1 MKKNWAASHYVLAP
15 AVCVVGLGLAAS
27 QAGAQEPAGQSTQ
40 AVEEVTVTGTRL
52 VTSGVNTPT
61 PVTSLTS
68 VDLQKMAPT
77 TLIESLSQLP
87 VFDNNIGSQQ
97 AVGGAV
103 APGGANLNL
112 RGLDAPRTLVLLD
125 GRRLG
130 PSNKY
135 GTVDVGVVPETLV
148 RSVEA
153 VTGGASAAYGA
164 DAVAGVVNFR
174 LDRKLDG
181 FKTAASVGTTTYS
194 DDEQYKLGIGYGTD
208 VGQKGHIIAA
218 VETWHKKGIDD
229 FSSLQDRSDFIQ
241 LRSQVTNPDPVN
253 GPNFLMRPYVSPTNF
268 TAGGIILAP
277 AMAAT
282 PTTPALPLSTVLD
295 HVEFLPGGG
304 GAYQKLPF
312 SGVGV
317 LTGGCA
323 CQARP
328 TLEYGVNS
336 DFEVDTPADR
346 GVLFAHYDHT
356 INDRNTFFVETLLAD
371 TQQQNRWQT
380 AALVTLWQARLY
392 ADNPYLPAAIRQQ
405 LQTEGRPFV
414 GFGIFTPNLPG
425 NPFEDGQL
433 IAKNRYGQV
442 TGGYTHNLSDNFLAG
457 NWALDTWVQYAQNR
471 QETVDPGGMRT
482 DRLFLSMDAV
492 TDTRPGSPTNGQP
505 VCRVTLFNPGIF
517 DSCVPINLIG
527 GTASVTPAAA
537 HYVVDDGKIARGRV
551 TEEDAEVSIRG
562 DLTKGS
568 GGVLGSISAAAG
580 VSWREEQLGVRTL
593 DPCDEF
599 PCTIEGQLMSDLG
612 LAVPGSRGIT
622 ASVNPTTGLPQFGV
636 PGLRFVPSGFAGD
649 ANSSTVLF
657 SSQRT
662 VEGGYSVRE
671 AFAEFGI
678 PLLKNGRL
686 NLDEAIRG
694 VWYTGSGNEQPWK
707 SGVSFQVTPR
717 FRLRATESK
726 DVRAPTLRERF
737 ESQRGGVN
745 VQDPAF
751 NNTTIATANYTGG
764 NPDVGLEVARTS
776 VYGFVYQP
784 TDKFSVTVDKYDI
797 NIDQAIG
804 QLTAQQ
810 EVNACYNSAGHNS
823 SSLCQYVIRDSNSQ
837 IVRVDSLFI
846 NLSNLRVKGYDIE
859 FNYSGIQ
866 LGSGNLSWRFLGTRL
881 DENSVLTPG
890 SPRDDRAGDVGS
902 PAPAGG
908 LPKNKFTTYL
918 TWARGPISIFLQE
931 RYIGS
936 GVNDHT
942 KVESTTRFVAT
953 PGVPSIVTASVD
965 ENDVASVLY
974 TDLTFNFAG
983 RKTSNTH
990 WETFLTVNNLTNE
1003 APPAQ
1008 YPGIGRTGV
1017 PGPNTTLY
1025 DTIGRRYMVGL
1036 RLNF

>member
-1 MKKNWAASHYVLAP
+1 MKKNWSASYNVLAA
-15 AVCVVGLGLAAS
+15 AVSVVCAGLVAP
-27 QAGAQEPAGQSTQ
+27 QAGAQEPSGQSQQ

-61 PVTSLTS
+61 PVTSVS
-68 VDLQKMAPT
+68 NVDLQKMAPT

-87 VFDNNIGSQQ
+87 VFANNLASQQ
-97 AVGGAV
+97 AVGGSV
-103 APGGANLNL
+103 AAGGANLNL

-130 PSNKY
+130 PSNKF
-135 GTVDVGVVPETLV
+135 GTVDVGVIPETLV

-153 VTGGASAAYGA
+153 VTGGASTAYGA

-181 FKTAASVGTTTYS
+181 FKTAFSAGATTYG
-194 DDEQYKLGIGYGTD
+194 DDEQYKAGIGYGTD
-208 VGQKGHIIAA
+208 VGEKGHIIAA
-218 VETWHKKGIDD
+218 IETWHKKGIDD

-241 LRSQVTNPDPVN
+241 LRSQVTNPDPN

-268 TAGGIILAP
+268 TPGGIILQP
-277 AMAAT
+277 AVVVNGVVT
-282 PTTPALPLSTVLD
+282 QPASALNN
-295 HVEFLPGGG
+295 VEFIPGGG
-304 GAYQKLPF
+304 GASQKLPF
-312 SGVGV
+312 SGVGA
-317 LTGGCA
+317 LNGGCN

-356 INDRNTFFVETLLAD
+356 LSDRNTFFVETMLAD

-380 AALVTLWQARLY
+380 AALLGPWQGRLY
-392 ADNPYLPAAIRQQ
+392 VDNPFLPANIRQTMQ
-405 LQTEGRPFV
+405 AENRQFV

-442 TGGYTHNLSDNFLAG
+442 TGGFTHDLSANFLGG
-457 NWALDTWVQYAQNR
+457 NWAMDSYVQYAQNR

-505 VCRVTLFNPGIF
+505 VCRVTLFNPGVF

-537 HYVVDDGKIARGRV
+537 NYVIDNGKIARGRV
-551 TEEDAEVSIRG
+551 TEEDAEVAFRG

-568 GGVLGSISAAAG
+568 GGVLGAISAAAG
-580 VSWREEQLGVRTL
+580 VSWREEQLGVRTV

-622 ASVNPTTGLPQFGV
+622 ASVNPTTGAPQFGV

-657 SSQRT
+657 TSQRA
-662 VEGGYSVRE
+662 VEGGYTVRE

-678 PLLKNGRL
+678 PLLKDGRL

-694 VWYTGSGNEQPWK
+694 VWYTGSGSEQPWK

-745 VQDPAF
+745 VNDPA
-751 NNTTIATANYTGG
+751 NGNALISTANYSGG
-764 NPDVGLEVARTS
+764 NPDVGLETARTS
-776 VYGFVYQP
+776 VYGFVWQP
-784 TDKFSVTVDKYDI
+784 LDKFSVTVDKYDI

-823 SSLCQYVIRDSNSQ
+823 SPLCQYVIRDGSNQ

-846 NLSNLRVKGYDIE
+846 NLSNQRVKGYDIE
-859 FNYSGIQ
+859 FNYAGIQ
-866 LGSGNLSWRFLGTRL
+866 LGSGTLSWRFLGTRL
-881 DENSVLTPG
+881 DENSILTPG
-890 SPRDDRAGDVGS
+890 SPRDDRAGNVGTA
-902 PAPAGG
+902 PPAGG

-918 TWARGPISIFLQE
+918 TYAHGPFSIFLQE

-983 RKTSNTH
+983 RKTGTTH
-990 WETFLTVNNLTNE
+990 WETFLTVNNVTNE

-1008 YPGIGRTGV
+1008 YPVIGRAGV
-1017 PGPNTTLY
+1017 PGPNTYLY
-1025 DTIGRRYMVGL
+1025 DTIGRRFTVGL
-1036 RLNF
+1036 RLDF

>member
-1 MKKNWAASHYVLAP
+1 MKKHRFASYERLARA
-15 AVCVVGLGLAAS
+15 AVCLGLVTQHAI
-27 QAGAQEPAGQSTQ
+27 AQDLPAQNTQ

-52 VTSGVNTPT
+52 VTSGTNTPT

-87 VFDNNIGSQQ
+87 VFDNNLGSQQ
-97 AVGGAV
+97 AVGGSV
-103 APGGANLNL
+103 AAGGANLNL
-112 RGLDAPRTLVLLD
+112 RGLEPPRTLVLLD

-130 PSNKY
+130 PSNKF
-135 GTVDVGVVPETLV
+135 GTVDVGVIPETLV

-181 FKTAASVGTTTYS
+181 FKTAVSAGTTTYS
-194 DDEQYKLGIGYGTD
+194 DDEQYKFGVGYGTD
-208 VGQKGHIIAA
+208 LGQKGHIIAA
-218 VETWHKKGIDD
+218 GEVWHKKGIDD
-229 FSSLQDRSDFIQ
+229 FSSLQDRSKFIT
-241 LRSQVTNPDPVN
+241 LSAEVTNPDPN
-253 GPNFLMRPYVSPTNF
+253 GPAWLTRPFVSPTNF
-268 TAGGIILAP
+268 TPGGIMLQPGSA
-277 AMAAT
+277 
-282 PTTPALPLSTVLD
+282 LD

-304 GAYQKLPF
+304 GATRPLPF
-312 SGVGV
+312 SGVGQ
-317 LTGGCA
+317 LTGGCN

-356 INDRNTFFVETLLAD
+356 INDRSTFFVETLLAD

-380 AALVTLWQARLY
+380 AALLSLWQARLY
-392 ADNPYLPAAIRQQ
+392 VDNPYLPAAVRQQ
-405 LQTEGRPFV
+405 MQAEGRQFV

-425 NPFEDGQL
+425 NPFEGGQL

-457 NWALDTWVQYAQNR
+457 NWALDSYVQYAQNR
-471 QETVDPGGMRT
+471 QETVDPGGMRV

-527 GTASVTPAAA
+527 GTASVTPEAA
-537 HYVVDDGKIARGRV
+537 HYVVDNGKIARGRV

-580 VSWREEQLGVRTL
+580 ISWREEQLGVRTV

-622 ASVNPTTGLPQFGV
+622 ASVNPTTGAPQFGV

-657 SSQRT
+657 TSQRA
-662 VEGGYSVRE
+662 VEGGYTVRE

-678 PLLKNGRL
+678 PLLKDGRL

-694 VWYTGSGNEQPWK
+694 VWYTGSGSAQPWK
-707 SGVSFQVTPR
+707 SGISFQVTPK
-717 FRLRATESK
+717 FRLRATESE

-751 NNTTIATANYTGG
+751 GGATVATANYSGG
-764 NPDVGLEVARTS
+764 NPDVGLENARTS

-784 TDKFSVTVDKYDI
+784 TNKFSVTFDKYDI
-797 NIDQAIG
+797 NIDEAIG

-823 SSLCQYVIRDSNSQ
+823 SPLCQYVIRDSNNQ

-846 NLSNLRVKGYDIE
+846 NLSNLRVRGYDVE

-866 LGSGNLSWRFLGTRL
+866 VGNGSLSWRFLGTRL
-881 DENSVLTPG
+881 DENSILTPG
-890 SPRDDRAGDVGS
+890 SARDDRAGDVGQ
-902 PAPAGG
+902 PPPMGG

-918 TWARGPISIFLQE
+918 TYARGPFSIFLQE

-936 GVNDHT
+936 GLNDHY
-942 KVESTTRFVAT
+942 KQQSTTRSAVLIPPAT
-953 PGVPSIVTASVD
+953 STIDNNHVD
-965 ENDVASVLY
+965 SVLY
-974 TDLTFNFAG
+974 TDLTFNFTG
-983 RKTSNTH
+983 RKTSSTH

-1008 YPGIGRTGV
+1008 YPTIGRAGV
-1017 PGPNTTLY
+1017 PGPNTYLY
-1025 DTIGRRYMVGL
+1025 DTIGRRYTVGL

>member
-1 MKKNWAASHYVLAP
+1 V
-15 AVCVVGLGLAAS
+15 
-27 QAGAQEPAGQSTQ
+27 AQEPSGQSQQ

-61 PVTSLTS
+61 PVTSVS
-68 VDLQKMAPT
+68 NVDLQKMAPT

-87 VFDNNIGSQQ
+87 VFANNLASQQ
-97 AVGGAV
+97 AVGGSV

-130 PSNKY
+130 PGNKF
-135 GTVDVGVVPETLV
+135 GNVDVGIIPETLV

-181 FKTAASVGTTTYS
+181 FKSAFSAGASTYG
-194 DDEQYKLGIGYGTD
+194 DDEQYKAGIAYGTD
-208 VGQKGHIIAA
+208 VGERGHVIAA
-218 VETWHKKGIDD
+218 IETWHKKGIDD
-229 FSSLQDRSDFIQ
+229 FSSLQDRSDFIT

-253 GPNFLMRPYVSPTNF
+253 GPNLLARPFVSPTNF
-268 TAGGIILAP
+268 TPGGIMLQPGSA
-277 AMAAT
+277 
-282 PTTPALPLSTVLD
+282 LD
-295 HVEFLPGGG
+295 HVEFLPGGA
-304 GAYQKLPF
+304 GAHQPLPF
-312 SGVGV
+312 SGGTTKT
-317 LTGGCA
+317 TGGCN

-346 GVLFAHYDHT
+346 GVLFAHYDHA
-356 INDRNTFFVETLLAD
+356 INDRNTFFVETLMAD

-380 AALVTLWQARLY
+380 AALLSIWQARLY
-392 ADNPYLPAAIRQQ
+392 VDNPFLPADVRQTMQ
-405 LQTEGRPFV
+405 AENRQFV

-442 TGGYTHNLSDNFLAG
+442 TGGFTHNLSDNFLAG
-457 NWALDTWVQYAQNR
+457 NWAMDSYVQYAQNR

-482 DRLFLSMDAV
+482 DRLFLSLDAV

-505 VCRVTLFNPGIF
+505 VCRVTLFNPGVF

-527 GTASVTPAAA
+527 GTAAVTPAAA
-537 HYVVDDGKIARGRV
+537 NYVIDNGKIARGRV
-551 TEEDAEVSIRG
+551 TEEDAEVTFRG

-568 GGVLGSISAAAG
+568 GGVLGAISAAAG
-580 VSWREEQLGVRTL
+580 VSWREEQLGVRTV

-622 ASVNPTTGLPQFGV
+622 ASVNPNTGAPQFGV

-657 SSQRT
+657 TSQRA
-662 VEGGYSVRE
+662 VEGGYNVRE

-678 PLLKNGRL
+678 PLLKDGRL

-694 VWYTGSGNEQPWK
+694 VWYTGSGSAQPWK
-707 SGVSFQVTPR
+707 SGISFQVTPR
-717 FRLRATESK
+717 FRLRATESE

-745 VQDPAF
+745 VNDPA
-751 NNTTIATANYTGG
+751 NGGALITTANYSGG
-764 NPDVGLEVARTS
+764 NPDVGLENARTS
-776 VYGFVYQP
+776 VYGFVWQP
-784 TDKFSVTVDKYDI
+784 TDKFSVTYDKYDI
-797 NIDQAIG
+797 NIDDAIN
-804 QLTAQQ
+804 QLTAQA
-810 EVNACYNSAGHNS
+810 EVNGCYNSAGHNS
-823 SSLCQYVIRDSNSQ
+823 SPLCQYVIRDGANQ

-846 NLSNLRVKGYDIE
+846 NVANQRVRGFDLE

-866 LGSGNLSWRFLGTRL
+866 VGSGSLSWRFLGTRL
-881 DENSVLTPG
+881 DENSILTAG
-890 SPRDDRAGDVGS
+890 SPRDERAGDVGTA
-902 PAPAGG
+902 PPAGG

-918 TWARGPISIFLQE
+918 TWARGPFSIFLQE

-936 GVNDHT
+936 GINDHT
-942 KVESTTRFVAT
+942 KVQSATRI
-953 PGVPSIVTASVD
+953 PGQTNTIDDNTVD
-965 ENDVASVLY
+965 SVLY

-983 RKTSNTH
+983 RKSGNTH

-1008 YPGIGRTGV
+1008 YPVIGRAGV
-1017 PGPNTTLY
+1017 PGPNTYLY
-1025 DTIGRRYMVGL
+1025 DTVGRRFMVGL
-1036 RLNF
+1036 RLDF

>member
-1 MKKNWAASHYVLAP
+1 MKKNWTASYNVLAP
-15 AVCVVGLGLAAS
+15 AVGVVWLGVVAP
-27 QAGAQEPAGQSTQ
+27 QAVAQEPSGQSQQ

-61 PVTSLTS
+61 PVTSVTG
-68 VDLQKMAPT
+68 VDLQKMAPS

-87 VFDNNIGSQQ
+87 VFANNLASQQ
-97 AVGGAV
+97 AVGGSV
-103 APGGANLNL
+103 AAGGANLNL

-130 PSNKY
+130 PSNKF
-135 GTVDVGVVPETLV
+135 GTVDVGVIPETLV

-181 FKTAASVGTTTYS
+181 FRTAFQAGATTYG
-194 DDEQYKLGIGYGTD
+194 DDETYKLGVGYGTD
-208 VGQKGHIIAA
+208 IGQHGHLIAA

-229 FSSLQDRSDFIQ
+229 FSSLQDRSDFIN

-253 GPNFLMRPYVSPTNF
+253 GPNFLMRPFVSPTNF
-268 TAGGIILAP
+268 TPGGIMLQTGSA
-277 AMAAT
+277 
-282 PTTPALPLSTVLD
+282 LD

-304 GAYQKLPF
+304 GASRKLPF
-312 SGVGV
+312 SGVGQ
-317 LTGGCA
+317 LNGGCN

-356 INDRNTFFVETLLAD
+356 LSDRNTFFVETLLAD

-380 AALVTLWQARLY
+380 AALLGPWQARLY
-392 ADNPYLPAAIRQQ
+392 VDNPFLPATVRQQ
-405 LQTEGRPFV
+405 MQAENRQFV

-442 TGGYTHNLSDNFLAG
+442 TGGFTHNLSDKFLAG
-457 NWALDTWVQYAQNR
+457 NWALDSYVQYAQNR

-492 TDTRPGSPTNGQP
+492 TGPSGNP
-505 VCRVTLFNPGIF
+505 VCRVTLFNPGVF

-537 HYVVDDGKIARGRV
+537 NYVIDNGKIARGRV
-551 TEEDAEVSIRG
+551 TEEDAEVSVRG

-580 VSWREEQLGVRTL
+580 VSWREEQLGVHTV

-622 ASVNPTTGLPQFGV
+622 ASVNPTTGAPQFGV

-657 SSQRT
+657 TSQRT

-678 PLLKNGRL
+678 PLLKGGKL

-694 VWYTGSGNEQPWK
+694 VWYTGSGSEQPWK
-707 SGVSFQVTPR
+707 TGVSFQVTPR

-745 VQDPAF
+745 VNDPA
-751 NNTTIATANYTGG
+751 NGNALISTANYSGG
-764 NPDVGLEVARTS
+764 NPDVGLETARTS

-797 NIDQAIG
+797 NIDEAIG

-823 SSLCQYVIRDSNSQ
+823 SPLCQYVIRDGANQ

-846 NLSNLRVKGYDIE
+846 NLSNLRVKGFDLE
-859 FNYSGIQ
+859 FNYAGIQ
-866 LGSGNLSWRFLGTRL
+866 VGSGTLSWRFLGTRL
-881 DENSVLTPG
+881 DENSILTPG

-902 PAPAGG
+902 APPAGG

-918 TWARGPISIFLQE
+918 TYAHGPISIFLQE
-931 RYIGS
+931 RYIGG

-942 KVESTTRFVAT
+942 KVESTTRL
-953 PGVPSIVTASVD
+953 PGLVTVDDNSVD
-965 ENDVASVLY
+965 SVLY

-983 RKTSNTH
+983 RRSGNTH

-1008 YPGIGRTGV
+1008 YPIIGRAGV
-1017 PGPNTTLY
+1017 PGPNTYLY
-1025 DTIGRRYMVGL
+1025 DTVGRRFTVGL
-1036 RLNF
+1036 RLDF